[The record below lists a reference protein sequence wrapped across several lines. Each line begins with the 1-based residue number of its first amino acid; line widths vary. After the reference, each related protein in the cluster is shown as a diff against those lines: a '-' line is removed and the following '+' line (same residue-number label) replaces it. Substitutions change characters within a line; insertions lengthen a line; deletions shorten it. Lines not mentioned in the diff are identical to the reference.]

1 MFIIN
6 IIRVIAN
13 VQYFKLIT
21 FHTVIFLSCMNKVR
35 GIFRYESGAV
45 VYVLHSIYRLKQWFT
60 YFGITPL
67 YNPLL
72 HSPSYYFYLDFHNL
86 HN

>member
-1 MFIIN
+1 MIN
-6 IIRVIAN
+6 IIRVIEN
-13 VQYFKLIT
+13 VQCFKLIT
-21 FHTVIFLSCMNKVR
+21 FHTVC

-45 VYVLHSIYRLKQWFT
+45 VYVLHDRLKQWFT

-67 YNPLL
+67 YIPLL
-72 HSPSYYFYLDFHNL
+72 HSPSYYFYLEYHNL